1 MTSTWKVQ
9 LSDEL
14 LSQTC
19 ERKPAVRNM
28 MTSMSIIKKPEWHLW
43 RKWPNA
49 CPVQF
54 CGWRWSQALEF
65 QYTVRLHLV
74 ILRTGREPYQH
85 VYFSLLQCKSRKKQA
100 QCAYE
105 LQDAAHSSSQQG
117 IDTPGQVLSIDLKRF
132 KSWNWLKCRTLFFFF
147 PIVFFWRNFPE
158 QGAWRQMHHCSHN
171 WNSRWM
177 KGGEG
182 SAVLRKGHTGVL
194 EK

>member
-1 MTSTWKVQ
+1 
-9 LSDEL
+9 
-14 LSQTC
+14 
-19 ERKPAVRNM
+19 

-147 PIVFFWRNFPE
+147 QSFSSGEISQNRELGGRCITVHIIEIAGEWKEGKAQLFWGKVIQVSLKNSKHRGINSCAFPE
-158 QGAWRQMHHCSHN
+158 
-171 WNSRWM
+171 
-177 KGGEG
+177 
-182 SAVLRKGHTGVL
+182 T
-194 EK
+194 